1 MAELNATVE
10 PIEITVNGEEALVSS
25 GLTISQLL
33 LFLDMREDRVAV
45 EVNKKIVN
53 KRDWQSTGV
62 LEGDKLEIVQFVGG
76 G

>member
-53 KRDWQSTGV
+53 KRDWPSTGV